1 MRKAINALQGAAII
15 NKNVDDSMVYAITS
29 TARPEEIDELLNLS
43 LVGEFDGAESLLSH
57 LLHERGIA
65 ANELI
70 NQCYRA
76 LLRRNM
82 ERRLKVRL
90 IDHLGEADFR
100 LSEGA
105 STDIQMEALIARF
118 VLSAQER
125 S

>member
-1 MRKAINALQGAAII
+1 
-15 NKNVDDSMVYAITS
+15 MVYAITS
-29 TARPEEIDELLNLS
+29 TARPAEIDELLNLS
-43 LVGEFDGAESLLSH
+43 LAGEFEAAESLLSQ
-57 LLHERGIA
+57 LMHERGIA
-65 ANELI
+65 SNELI

-76 LLRRNM
+76 ILKRDMGRS
-82 ERRLKVRL
+82 LKVRL

-105 STDIQMEALIARF
+105 NSDIQMEALIARF